1 MAGPAYYTAALQI
14 AQNEDWIVPFVYG
27 SANPDGSNFV
37 PIDLTGSTLMMEI
50 RVEESDSEAI
60 VSVSSADGTIE
71 ITNAT
76 QGQFTIIVDRAHSW
90 RLPPG
95 STSYVVDLIRLMPN
109 GYQERL
115 FEGTATCVEG
125 TTRGVP
131 EVDLALAAKKR
142 PPQRLIM
149 PPRHP
154 MPIPAPK
161 LRR

>member
-1 MAGPAYYTAALQI
+1 MAGPAYYTALIQI
-14 AQNEDWIVPFVYG
+14 AQNEDWVVPFVYG
-27 SANPDGSNFV
+27 SANPDGSDFV

-50 RVEESDSEAI
+50 RAEESDNEAI

-71 ITNAT
+71 ITNPT

-95 STSYVVDLIRLMPN
+95 NNVSYVVDLIRLMPN
-109 GYQERL
+109 GYQERI

-131 EVDLALAAKKR
+131 EVDPALAARKR
-142 PPQRLIM
+142 PPQRLVT
-149 PPRHP
+149 PRSVTP
-154 MPIPAPK
+154 MRGK
-161 LRR
+161 R